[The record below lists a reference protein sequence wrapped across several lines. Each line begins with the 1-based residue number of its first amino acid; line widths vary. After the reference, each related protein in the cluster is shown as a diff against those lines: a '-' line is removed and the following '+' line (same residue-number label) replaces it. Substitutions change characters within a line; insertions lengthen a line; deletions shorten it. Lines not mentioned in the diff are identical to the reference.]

1 MVFII
6 GHLESTKYTYVWF
19 EEIVKKIVFMLWQQV
34 SLWEIMIMFCLVC
47 KNCDYN
53 LIAKIQFIFWTRLN
67 SDSRSK
73 NAAFF
78 IDQKVNTV
86 TIHSLLNNIRR
97 SLLWANTTACINF
110 FSNCYGWWANMAF
123 IQYIVCTT
131 IIYCYNL

>member
-6 GHLESTKYTYVWF
+6 GHLESTKY
-19 EEIVKKIVFMLWQQV
+19 I
-34 SLWEIMIMFCLVC
+34 CLVC
-47 KNCDYN
+47 KKNSVHAISKYPYGK
-53 LIAKIQFIFWTRLN
+53 LSLFFVWFVKIVITIWLAKIQFIFWTRLN

-110 FSNCYGWWANMAF
+110 FSNCYGWWANMA
-123 IQYIVCTT
+123 YIVCTT
-131 IIYCYNL
+131 IIYYCYNL